1 MKSHGQ
7 RTEHYEWLVPIGS
20 RAKAHAFV
28 LGAKSSLCLTAARYP
43 IGEAGWE
50 REALKPGEPRRARCR
65 PCERIIGGNGGMVEE
80 RS

>member
-1 MKSHGQ
+1 MKPHGQ

-28 LGAKSSLCLTAARYP
+28 IGGRVSLCLNEPRYEV
-43 IGEAGWE
+43 GGLGWE
-50 REALKPGEPRRARCR
+50 REVLVPGEPRRKRCLS
-65 PCERIIGGNGGMVEE
+65 CERIIGGNEGMVEE